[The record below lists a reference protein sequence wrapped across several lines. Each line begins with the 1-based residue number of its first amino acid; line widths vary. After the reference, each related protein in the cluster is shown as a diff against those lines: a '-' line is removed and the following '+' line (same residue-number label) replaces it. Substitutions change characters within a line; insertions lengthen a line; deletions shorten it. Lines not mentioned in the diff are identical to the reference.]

1 MLKLGAD
8 PIRRSRRMHPR
19 PLWLAGL
26 AVALGVL
33 GLGADPA
40 PKPRPIG
47 EATRAL
53 PGPLPGGG
61 FDLPNGWRI
70 TPAGRQVADLN
81 DLVLKMLPS
90 PDGKVIVAGHSGY
103 LPHGLSLIDTTTH
116 KVVQEVPLK
125 TTWLGLSWSP
135 DGHTLYVSGG
145 NANGEKKETA
155 SLAPIY
161 ALAYKNGRLDPKPV
175 ATFTDNLPTDQTW
188 WSGVLADPKRP
199 LVWAANR
206 GTSMAATD
214 VVAFDPKTGGVKKR
228 IHVGVSPYELA
239 LSADGKR
246 LFVSNWGDKSVSVAD
261 VASQKVIK
269 TIPVGFN
276 PNDMVLTAD
285 GRLFVACS
293 NENTVY
299 VIDTRT
305 LQVMQVIST
314 ALYPKAPEGSTPN
327 ALALDRQRGLLFVA
341 NADNDDVAVVDIH
354 GRETSKVLG
363 FIPAGWY
370 ASAVTLGEGG
380 RALYIGATKGEEGHA
395 DLKGPTS
402 PLASKFYGD
411 ETIKTLQRSSV
422 ERLPLAGLRS
432 KLPGWTRQVFADTPY
447 NDSLLAEARPPA
459 TASIMPS
466 KVGAGSPIKHIIYII
481 KENRTYDQVYGDLP
495 HTNGDP
501 RLAIFGRQVT
511 PNQHAMAEQFAAF
524 DNCYTDGDVSQDGHS
539 WANAAYATDQNEKS
553 WPANYGGHSQGNN
566 RSMAYMPSSGYLW
579 DAARRK
585 GLTYRSYGEY
595 ATRAST
601 GEPMSSVP
609 GANGLVGH
617 VSPNYLQNRVRDTEN
632 AKVFLDEFAQ
642 YEANFDSKDP
652 EKRLPNYIVMSMQE
666 NHTHGTDPKSFSPRA
681 MVANQDVALG
691 QMLERLTHSRYWP
704 EMAVFIMEDDA
715 QDGPDHVDARR
726 TACLVISPY
735 VKRGI
740 VDSTLYTTS
749 SMVRSIELLLGM
761 PPLSQYDAAA
771 TPFYA
776 AFGTT
781 ADLTPFKGLPAQYDV
796 NEKNPPTA
804 YGARESA
811 KMNFADADEAP
822 MHRLNEIIWK
832 SVKGPDSP
840 MPPPVHR
847 YRALADA
854 GN

>member
-1 MLKLGAD
+1 MRRIRALLFVGLLGAAGFATMALGAD
-8 PIRRSRRMHPR
+8 QTPQPR
-19 PLWLAGL
+19 
-26 AVALGVL
+26 
-33 GLGADPA
+33 
-40 PKPRPIG
+40 KIG
-47 EATRAL
+47 EATTAL
-53 PGPLPGGG
+53 PGPTRGG

-70 TPAGRQVADLN
+70 TPAGQRVADLN
-81 DLVLKMLPS
+81 DLVLKMVAS

-103 LPHGLSLIDTTTH
+103 LPHGLTVIDAKTH

-125 TTWLGLSWSP
+125 TTWLGLAWSG

-145 NANGEKKETA
+145 NANGEKKIEA

-161 ALAYKNGRLDPKPV
+161 ALAYRNGRLEPKPV
-175 ATFTDNLPTDQTW
+175 ATFVDDTVPLDKTW
-188 WSGVLADPKRP
+188 WSGVRSDPKRG

-214 VVAFDPKTGGVKKR
+214 VVAFDARTGAIRKR
-228 IHVGVSPYELA
+228 VHVGVSPYELA
-239 LSADGKR
+239 LTPDGRR
-246 LFVSNWGDKSVSVAD
+246 LFVSNWGDKSVSVVD
-261 VASQKVIK
+261 VASLKVIK

-276 PNDMVLTAD
+276 PNDMVLAAD

-299 VIDTRT
+299 VIDSRT
-305 LQVMQVIST
+305 LEVLETIST
-314 ALYPKAPEGSTPN
+314 SLYPKAPEGSTPN
-327 ALALDRQRGLLFVA
+327 ALAIDAKRRLLFVA
-341 NADNDDVAVVDIH
+341 NADNNDVAVVDIH
-354 GRETSKVLG
+354 DPTRSTVAG
-363 FIPAGWY
+363 FVPAGWY
-370 ASAVTLGEGG
+370 PSAVTLAEAGQ
-380 RALYIGATKGEEGHA
+380 ALYIGVTKGEEGHA
-395 DLKGPTS
+395 TMKGPTS
-402 PLASKFYGD
+402 PLASKFGGD
-411 ETIKTLQRSSV
+411 ESIKTLQKSSV
-422 ERLPLAGLRS
+422 ERLPLAQLKA
-432 KLPGWTRQVFADTPY
+432 KLAGYTRQVYANTPY
-447 NDSLLAEARPPA
+447 NDALLAAARPAAAP
-459 TASIMPS
+459 SIMPS
-466 KVGAGSPIKHIIYII
+466 KVGEGSPIKHVIYII

-501 RLAIFGRQVT
+501 RLAIFGRQIT
-511 PNQHAMAEQFAAF
+511 PNQHAMSEQFATF
-524 DNCYTDGDVSQDGHS
+524 DNCYADGDVSQDGHS

-553 WPANYGGHSQGNN
+553 WPANYGGHAQASN

-609 GANGLVGH
+609 GANGLIGH

-632 AKVFLDEFAQ
+632 AKVFLDEFAA
-642 YEANFDSKDP
+642 YEANFDSRDP

-666 NHTHGTDPKSFSPRA
+666 NHTHGTDPKSFTPRA
-681 MVANQDVALG
+681 MVANQDFALG
-691 QMLERLTHSRYWP
+691 QMVERLTHSRYWP
-704 EMAVFIMEDDA
+704 QMAIFIMEDDA

-735 VKRGI
+735 IKRGV

-771 TPFYA
+771 TPYYA
-776 AFGTT
+776 AFGMT
-781 ADLTPFKGLPAQYDV
+781 ADLTPFKGLPAQWDV
-796 NEKNPPTA
+796 NEKNSPTA

-811 KMNFADADEAP
+811 KMDFAEADEAP

-847 YRALADA
+847 YRAVT
-854 GN
+854 GPES

>member
-1 MLKLGAD
+1 MRKF
-8 PIRRSRRMHPR
+8 H
-19 PLWLAGL
+19 PLWLGGL
-26 AVALGVL
+26 AAAL
-33 GLGADPA
+33 AAASIAAEPARQPA

-47 EATRAL
+47 EATKAL

-70 TPAGRQVADLN
+70 TPAGRSVADLN

-103 LPHGLSLIDTTTH
+103 LPHGLSVIDAKTH
-116 KVVQEVPLK
+116 KLVQEVPLK
-125 TTWLGLSWSP
+125 TAWLGLAWSG

-145 NANGEKKETA
+145 NANGEKKIEA

-161 ALAYKNGRLDPKPV
+161 ALAYRDGRLDPKPT
-175 ATFTDNLPTDQTW
+175 ATFVDNAVALDKTW
-188 WSGVLADPKRP
+188 WSGVLSDPKRG

-206 GTSMAATD
+206 GTSMTATD
-214 VVAFDPKTGGVKKR
+214 VVAFDAASGAIRKR
-228 IHVGVSPYELA
+228 VRVGVSPYELA
-239 LSADGKR
+239 LTPDGKR
-246 LFVSNWGDKSVSVAD
+246 LFVSNWGEKTVSVVD

-276 PNDMVLTAD
+276 PNDMVQSAD

-305 LQVMQVIST
+305 LAVLETISV
-314 ALYPKAPEGSTPN
+314 ALTPKAPEGSTPN
-327 ALALDRQRGLLFVA
+327 SLALDARRKLLFVA
-341 NADNDDVAVVDIH
+341 NADNNDVAVVDVH
-354 GRETSKVLG
+354 KRESSLVAG

-370 ASAVTLGEGG
+370 PSALALGEAGG
-380 RALYIGATKGEEGHA
+380 ALYIGATKGEEGHPT
-395 DLKGPTS
+395 LKGPTS
-402 PLASKFYGD
+402 PLASKFGGD

-422 ERLPLAGLRS
+422 ERLPLAGLKAR
-432 KLPGWTRQVFADTPY
+432 LARYTREVYANTPY
-447 NDSLLAEARPPA
+447 KDALLAQARPPSA
-459 TASIMPS
+459 PTIVPA
-466 KVGAGSPIKHIIYII
+466 KVGQGSPIKHIVYII

-495 HTNGDP
+495 GANGDP
-501 RLAIFGRQVT
+501 RLAIFGRQIT
-511 PNQHAMAEQFAAF
+511 PNQHAMSEQFVTF
-524 DNCYTDGDVSQDGHS
+524 DNCYADGDVSQDGHS

-553 WPANYGGHSQGNN
+553 WPANYGGHAQAQN
-566 RSMAYMPSSGYLW
+566 RSLAYMPSSGYLW

-632 AKVFLDEFAQ
+632 AKVLLDEFAG

-691 QMLERLTHSRYWP
+691 RMVERLTHSRYWP
-704 EMAVFIMEDDA
+704 QMAIFIMEDDA

-726 TACLVISPY
+726 TACLAISPY
-735 VKRGI
+735 VRRGV

-749 SMVRSIELLLGM
+749 SMVRTIELLLGM

-781 ADLTPFKGLPAQYDV
+781 PDLTPFKGLPAQYDV
-796 NEKNPPTA
+796 MEMNKPTA

-811 KMNFADADEAP
+811 KMNFAEADEAP

-832 SVKGPDSP
+832 SVKGPASP

-847 YRALADA
+847 YRAVSGPGD
-854 GN
+854 

>member
-1 MLKLGAD
+1 M
-8 PIRRSRRMHPR
+8 PFIR
-19 PLWLAGL
+19 PLLLAGL
-26 AVALGVL
+26 SAALATAALG
-33 GLGADPA
+33 AAPA
-40 PKPRPIG
+40 SKPRPIG
-47 EATRAL
+47 EATTQL
-53 PGPLPGGG
+53 PGPTPGGG

-70 TPAGRQVADLN
+70 TPAGKAVADLG
-81 DLVLKMLPS
+81 DLVLKMVVS
-90 PDGKVIVAGHSGY
+90 PDGKVIVAGHGGY
-103 LPHGLSLIDTTTH
+103 LPNGLSVIDAKTHRLI
-116 KVVQEVPLK
+116 QEVPLK
-125 TTWLGLSWSP
+125 TAWLGLAWSG

-145 NANGEKKETA
+145 NANGEKKIEA

-161 ALAYKNGRLDPKPV
+161 ALSYRNGRLDPKPV
-175 ATFTDNLPTDQTW
+175 AEFKDLSVPTEQTW
-188 WSGVLADPKRP
+188 WSGVHSDPKRG

-214 VVAFDPKTGGVKKR
+214 VVAFDAKTGAIRKR
-228 IHVGVSPYELA
+228 IRVGVSPYELA
-239 LSADGKR
+239 LAADGKR
-246 LFVSNWGDKSVSVAD
+246 LFVSNWGEKTVSVVD
-261 VASQKVIK
+261 VASEKVIK

-276 PNDMVLTAD
+276 PNDMLLTAD

-299 VIDTRT
+299 VIDTHT
-305 LQVMQVIST
+305 LEVMQVIST

-327 ALALDRQRGLLFVA
+327 SLALDAKRKLLFVA
-341 NADNDDVAVVDIH
+341 NADNNDVAVVDVKE
-354 GRETSKVLG
+354 RATSQVLG

-370 ASAVTLGEGG
+370 PSALVLAEAGQ
-380 RALYIGATKGEEGHA
+380 ALYIGSTKGESGHA

-402 PLASKFYGD
+402 PLASKFNGD

-422 ERLPLAGLRS
+422 ERLPLATLKA
-432 KLPGWTRQVFADTPY
+432 KLAGWTRQVFADTPY
-447 NDSLLAEARPPA
+447 NDALLAEARPPA
-459 TASIMPS
+459 APTIMPS
-466 KVGAGSPIKHIIYII
+466 KVGAGSPIKHVIYII
-481 KENRTYDQVYGDLP
+481 KENRTYDQVYGDLA

-501 RLAIFGRQVT
+501 RLAIFGRQIT
-511 PNQHAMAEQFAAF
+511 PNQHAMAEQYAAF
-524 DNCYTDGDVSQDGHS
+524 DNCYADGDVSQDGHS

-553 WPANYGGHSQGNN
+553 WPANYGGHSQAQN
-566 RSMAYMPSSGYLW
+566 RSLAYMPSSGYLW

-609 GANGLVGH
+609 GANGLIGH
-617 VSPNYLQNRVRDTEN
+617 VSANYLQNRVRDTEN
-632 AKVFLDEFAQ
+632 AKVFLDEFAG
-642 YEANFDSKDP
+642 YEANYDSKDP

-666 NHTHGTDPKSFSPRA
+666 NHTHGTDPKSFTPRA
-681 MVANQDVALG
+681 MVANQDAALG
-691 QMLERLTHSRYWP
+691 QMVERLTHSRYWP
-704 EMAVFIMEDDA
+704 QMAIFIMEDDA

-735 VKRGI
+735 IKRGI

-776 AFGTT
+776 AFGT
-781 ADLTPFKGLPAQYDV
+781 APDLTGFKGLPAQWDV
-796 NEKNPPTA
+796 NEKNSPQA

-811 KMNFADADEAP
+811 RMNFADADEAP

-832 SVKGPDSP
+832 SVKGAASP
-840 MPPPVHR
+840 MPAPVHR
-847 YRALADA
+847 YRAVA
-854 GN
+854 GPGN

>member
-1 MLKLGAD
+1 M
-8 PIRRSRRMHPR
+8 R
-19 PLWLAGL
+19 PFPALWLA
-26 AVALGVL
+26 AAAI
-33 GLGADPA
+33 GLGALNLAAEPA

-47 EATRAL
+47 EATTAL
-53 PGPLPGGG
+53 PGALPAGNG
-61 FDLPNGWRI
+61 FDLPNGWRV
-70 TPAGRQVADLN
+70 TPAGKVVADLN
-81 DLVLKMLPS
+81 DLILKMLPS
-90 PDGKVIVAGHSGY
+90 PDGRVIVAMHSGY
-103 LPHGLSLIDTTTH
+103 TPHGLSVIDAKTH

-125 TTWLGLSWSP
+125 TTWLGMSWSA
-135 DGHTLYVSGG
+135 DGKTLYVSGG
-145 NANGEKKETA
+145 NANGEKKEAA
-155 SLAPIY
+155 SLGPIY
-161 ALAYKNGRLDPKPV
+161 ALAYANGRLDPTPK
-175 ATFTDNLPTDQTW
+175 AQFTDKLPTDQTW
-188 WSGVLADPKRP
+188 WSGVHADAKRG

-206 GTSMAATD
+206 GTSMDATD
-214 VVAFDPKTGGVKKR
+214 VVAFDAKTGAVKKR
-228 IHVGVSPYELA
+228 IRVGVSPYELA

-246 LFVSNWGDKSVSVAD
+246 LYVSDWGDKSVSVVDIA
-261 VASQKVIK
+261 AEKVVK

-276 PNDMVLTAD
+276 PNDMALSAD

-305 LQVMQVIST
+305 GTVMQVISI
-314 ALYPKAPEGSTPN
+314 ALYPKAPLGSTPN
-327 ALALDRQRGLLFVA
+327 ALALDAKRKLLFVA
-341 NADNDDVAVVDIH
+341 NADNDDVAVIDVKK
-354 GRETSKVLG
+354 RETSEVLG

-370 ASAVTLGEGG
+370 PSALTLGEKGDV
-380 RALYIGATKGEEGHA
+380 LYIGATKGESGHPT
-395 DLKGPTS
+395 LKGPTS
-402 PLASKFYGD
+402 PLASKFNGD
-411 ETIKTLQRSSV
+411 ETIKTVQRSSV
-422 ERLPLAGLRS
+422 ERVPLAGLRTH
-432 KLPGWTRQVFADTPY
+432 LAAWTKQVFADTPY
-447 NDSLLAEARPPA
+447 NDKLLAEARPFRTP
-459 TASIMPS
+459 SIMPS

-495 HTNGDP
+495 RTNGDP
-501 RLAIFGRQVT
+501 RLAIFGRQIT

-524 DNCYTDGDVSQDGHS
+524 DNCYADGDVSKDGHS

-553 WPANYGGHSQGNN
+553 WPTEYGGHSQSTW
-566 RSMAYMPSSGYLW
+566 RSMAYMPSGGYLW
-579 DAARRK
+579 DAAKRR

-601 GEPMSSVP
+601 GEPMLQIS

-632 AKVFLDEFAQ
+632 AKVFLQEFSE
-642 YEANFDSKDP
+642 YEKNFDSHDP

-691 QMLERLTHSRYWP
+691 QMLERITHSKYWP
-704 EMAVFIMEDDA
+704 ETAVFIMEDDA

-735 VKRGI
+735 IKRGT

-749 SMVRSIELLLGM
+749 SMVRSIELLLGL

-776 AFGTT
+776 VFGTT
-781 ADLTPFKGLPAQYDV
+781 PDLTPFKGLPAQYDV
-796 NEKNPPTA
+796 NEMNSPKA

-811 KMNFADADEAP
+811 KMNFADADDAP

-847 YRALADA
+847 FRAVVGPEA
-854 GN
+854 GGRE

>member
-1 MLKLGAD
+1 MRPFPSAWIAGLSLALAAAPTLAAD
-8 PIRRSRRMHPR
+8 PDVQ
-19 PLWLAGL
+19 AG
-26 AVALGVL
+26 AR
-33 GLGADPA
+33 
-40 PKPRPIG
+40 PRPIG
-47 EATRAL
+47 EATTAL
-53 PGPLPGGG
+53 PGPLAGGG

-70 TPAGRQVADLN
+70 TPAGKQVADLN

-103 LPHGLSLIDTTTH
+103 LPHGLSVIDARTH
-116 KVVQEVPLK
+116 RVVQEVPLK
-125 TTWLGLSWSP
+125 TTWLGLSWSG
-135 DGHTLYVSGG
+135 DGKTLYVSGG
-145 NANGEKKETA
+145 NANGEKKEAA

-161 ALAYKNGRLDPKPV
+161 ALAYRNGRLDPTPK
-175 ATFTDNLPTDQTW
+175 AEFKDDLPTDKTW
-188 WSGVLADPKRP
+188 WSGVHADPKRG

-206 GTSMAATD
+206 GTSMTPTD
-214 VVAFDPKTGGVKKR
+214 VVAFDARTGAIRKR
-228 IHVGVSPYELA
+228 IRVGVSPYEFT
-239 LSADGKR
+239 LSADGR
-246 LFVSNWGDKSVSVAD
+246 RMFVSNWGDKSVSVAD
-261 VASQKVIK
+261 VATGQVIK

-276 PNDMVLTAD
+276 PNDMVLAAD

-305 LQVMQVIST
+305 LTVMQVISI
-314 ALYPKAPEGSTPN
+314 ALYPKAPLGSTPN
-327 ALALDRQRGLLFVA
+327 ALALDAKRKLLFVA
-341 NADNDDVAVVDIH
+341 NADNNDVAVIDVKR
-354 GRETSKVLG
+354 RETSEVLG
-363 FIPAGWY
+363 FVPAGWY
-370 ASAVTLGEGG
+370 PSALTLAEKGDV
-380 RALYIGATKGEEGHA
+380 LYIGATKGEEGHP

-402 PLASKFYGD
+402 PLASKYNGD

-422 ERLPLAGLRS
+422 ERLPLANLRPR
-432 KLPGWTRQVFADTPY
+432 LAAWTKQVFANTPY
-447 NDSLLAEARPPA
+447 NDSLLAEARPPK
-459 TASIMPS
+459 TPSIMPS
-466 KVGAGSPIKHIIYII
+466 KVGQGSPIKHIIYII

-495 HTNGDP
+495 HGNGDP
-501 RLAIFGRQVT
+501 RLAIFGRRIT
-511 PNQHAMAEQFAAF
+511 PNQHAMSEQWTTF
-524 DNCYTDGDVSQDGHS
+524 DNCYADGDVSQDGHS

-553 WPANYGGHSQGNN
+553 WPANYGGHSQAQN

-609 GANGLVGH
+609 GANGLIGH

-632 AKVFLDEFAQ
+632 ARVFLEEFTE
-642 YEANFDSKDP
+642 YEKNYDSKDP

-691 QMLERLTHSRYWP
+691 RMLERITHSRYWP
-704 EMAVFIMEDDA
+704 ETAVFIMEDDA

-735 VKRGI
+735 VKRGF

-781 ADLTPFKGLPAQYDV
+781 PDLTPFKGLPAQYDV
-796 NEKNPPTA
+796 MEMNTPKS

-811 KMNFADADEAP
+811 RMNFADADEAP

-832 SVKGPDSP
+832 SVKGADSP
-840 MPPPVHR
+840 MPPP
-847 YRALADA
+847 
-854 GN
+854 

>member
-1 MLKLGAD
+1 MPSVG
-8 PIRRSRRMHPR
+8 RRVR
-19 PLWLAGL
+19 PWLFAA
-26 AVALGVL
+26 AVALA
-33 GLGADPA
+33 GAAGAQPS
-40 PKPRPIG
+40 
-47 EATRAL
+47 L
-53 PGPLPGGG
+53 PQKGGPTKDLPHVLPGGG
-61 FDLPNGWRI
+61 AELPNGWRI
-70 TPAGRQVADLN
+70 TPAGKAVAETG
-81 DLVLKMLPS
+81 DLVLKMVAS
-90 PDGKVIVAGHSGY
+90 PDGKVIVAGHGGY
-103 LPHGLSLIDTTTH
+103 LAHGLTVLDAATH
-116 KVVQEVPLK
+116 RIVQEVPLR
-125 TTWLGLSWSP
+125 TAWLGLSWSR

-145 NANGEKKETA
+145 NANGEKKIEA

-161 ALAYKNGRLDPKPV
+161 ALSYANGRFDPKPR
-175 ATFTDNLPTDQTW
+175 AEFRDAITPTDKTW
-188 WSGVLADPKRP
+188 WSGVTADPKRGI
-199 LVWAANR
+199 VWAANR
-206 GTSMAATD
+206 GTSMSPTD
-214 VVAFDPKTGGVKKR
+214 VVQFDAKTGAVRGRVR
-228 IHVGVSPYELA
+228 VGVSPYELA
-239 LSADGKR
+239 LTRDGRR
-246 LFVSNWGDKSVSVAD
+246 LFVSNWGDKTVSVVDA
-261 VASQKVIK
+261 ASLKVIK

-276 PNDMVLTAD
+276 PNDMVLAAD

-305 LQVMQVIST
+305 LEVTETIST

-327 ALALDRQRGLLFVA
+327 ALALDAKRKLLFVA
-341 NADNDDVAVVDIH
+341 NADNNDVAVVDIAERAH
-354 GRETSKVLG
+354 ANVEG

-370 ASAVTLGEGG
+370 PSALALGEGG
-380 RALYIGATKGEEGHA
+380 KALYIGSTKGERGHPT
-395 DLKGPTS
+395 LKGPTS
-402 PLASKFYGD
+402 PLASKWNGD
-411 ETIKTLQRSSV
+411 ETIKTLQTSSL
-422 ERLPLAGLRS
+422 ERLSLATLKPKLAG
-432 KLPGWTRQVFADTPY
+432 WTKQVMANTPY
-447 NDSLLAEARPPA
+447 DDSLLAAARAPTEPSILPA
-459 TASIMPS
+459 
-466 KVGAGSPIKHIIYII
+466 KVGVGSPIKHVIYII

-501 RLAIFGRQVT
+501 RLAIFGRRIT
-511 PNQHAMAEQFAAF
+511 PNQHAMAEQWVAF
-524 DNCYTDGDVSQDGHS
+524 DNCYADGDVSQDGHS

-553 WPANYGGHSQGNN
+553 WPANYGGHSQAQN
-566 RSMAYMPSSGYLW
+566 RSLAYMPSSGYLW
-579 DAARRK
+579 DAAKRK

-609 GANGLVGH
+609 GANGLIGH

-632 AKVFLDEFAQ
+632 ARVFLEEFSQ

-704 EMAVFIMEDDA
+704 EMAIFIMEDDA

-740 VDSTLYTTS
+740 VDSTMYTTS

-771 TPFYA
+771 TPFFA

-781 ADLTPFKGLPAQYDV
+781 ADLTPFTALPAQYDV
-796 NEKNPPTA
+796 GEMNKPTD
-804 YGARESA
+804 YGAKESA
-811 KMNFADADEAP
+811 KMNFAEADEAP
-822 MHRLNEIIWK
+822 VRRLNEIIWK
-832 SVKGPDSP
+832 SVKGADSP

-847 YRALADA
+847 YRALVHAED
-854 GN
+854 

>member
-1 MLKLGAD
+1 MRPFRPLLLACLAAGLGIATLGAT
-8 PIRRSRRMHPR
+8 
-19 PLWLAGL
+19 
-26 AVALGVL
+26 
-33 GLGADPA
+33 PA

-47 EATRAL
+47 EATQAL
-53 PGPLPGGG
+53 PGPTPGGG

-70 TPAGRQVADLN
+70 TPAGKPIAELG
-81 DLVLKMLPS
+81 DLVLKMVRS
-90 PDGKVIVAGHSGY
+90 PDGKVIVAGHGGY
-103 LPHGLSLIDTTTH
+103 LPHGLSVIDAKTH
-116 KVVQEVPLK
+116 RLVQEVPLK
-125 TTWLGLSWSP
+125 TAWLGLSWSG

-145 NANGEKKETA
+145 NANGEKKIEA

-161 ALAYKNGRLDPKPV
+161 ALAYANGRLDPKPK
-175 ATFTDNLPTDQTW
+175 AEFRDTLPTDQTW
-188 WSGVLADPKRP
+188 WSGVLADPRRGV
-199 LVWAANR
+199 VWAANR
-206 GTSMAATD
+206 GTSMEATD
-214 VVAFDPKTGGVKKR
+214 VVQFDAKSGAIKGRVR
-228 IHVGVSPYELA
+228 VGVSPYELA
-239 LSADGKR
+239 LTADGRR
-246 LFVSNWGDKSVSVAD
+246 LFVSNWGDRSVSVVDA
-261 VASQKVIK
+261 ASLKVVK

-276 PNDMVLTAD
+276 PNDMALSAD

-305 LQVMQVIST
+305 LEVLETVSIS
-314 ALYPKAPEGSTPN
+314 LYPKAPLGSTPN
-327 ALALDRQRGLLFVA
+327 ALALDARRKLLFVA
-341 NADNDDVAVVDIH
+341 NADNNDIAVVDIH
-354 GRETSKVLG
+354 AREHSSVEG

-370 ASAVTLGEGG
+370 PSALALGEAGQ
-380 RALYIGATKGEEGHA
+380 ALYIGSSKGESGHPT
-395 DLKGPTS
+395 LKGPTS
-402 PLASKFYGD
+402 PLASKYNGD
-411 ETIKTLQRSSV
+411 ETIKTLQTSSV
-422 ERLPLAGLRS
+422 ERLPLADLKPR
-432 KLPGWTRQVFADTPY
+432 LAGWTKQVLANTPY
-447 NDSLLAEARPPA
+447 NDGLLKAARPSA
-459 TASIMPS
+459 SASILPS
-466 KVGAGSPIKHIIYII
+466 RVGQGSPIKHVIYII
-481 KENRTYDQVYGDLP
+481 KENRTYDQVYGDLA

-501 RLAIFGRQVT
+501 RLAIFGRQIT

-524 DNCYTDGDVSQDGHS
+524 DNCYADGDVSKDGHS

-553 WPANYGGHSQGNN
+553 WPTEYGGHSQPVW
-566 RSMAYMPSSGYLW
+566 RSMAYMPSGGYLW

-601 GEPMSSVP
+601 GEPMLQIS

-632 AKVFLDEFAQ
+632 AKVFLDEFAG

-652 EKRLPNYIVMSMQE
+652 DKRLPNYVVMSMQE

-681 MVANQDVALG
+681 MVANQDYALG

-704 EMAVFIMEDDA
+704 QMAVFIMEDDA

-776 AFGTT
+776 AFGVT

-796 NEKNPPTA
+796 NEMNSPKA

-811 KMNFADADEAP
+811 KMNFAEADEAP

-832 SVKGPDSP
+832 SVRGAASP

-847 YRALADA
+847 YRAVA
-854 GN
+854 GPEAGGRD

>member
-1 MLKLGAD
+1 M
-8 PIRRSRRMHPR
+8 R
-19 PLWLAGL
+19 PTSSAWIAGL
-26 AVALGVL
+26 TAVVAAGVAAATWA
-33 GLGADPA
+33 ADPA
-40 PKPRPIG
+40 PRTIG
-47 EATRAL
+47 EATTAL
-53 PGPLPGGG
+53 PGPLPGGGG
-61 FDLPNGWRI
+61 FDLPNGWRV
-70 TPAGRQVADLN
+70 TPAGKSVADLN

-103 LPHGLSLIDTTTH
+103 LPHGLSVIDQKTH
-116 KVVQEVPLK
+116 KLVQEVPLK
-125 TTWLGLSWSP
+125 TTWLGLAWSG
-135 DGHTLYVSGG
+135 DGKTLYVSGG
-145 NANGEKKETA
+145 NANGEKKEAA

-161 ALAYKNGRLDPKPV
+161 ALSYANGRLSPTPK
-175 ATFTDNLPTDQTW
+175 AQFTDKPPTDQTW
-188 WSGVLADPKRP
+188 WSGVRADPKRG

-206 GTSMAATD
+206 GTSMDATD
-214 VVAFDPKTGGVKKR
+214 VVAFDARTGVVKKR
-228 IHVGVSPYELA
+228 IHVGISPYELA
-239 LSADGKR
+239 LSADGRR
-246 LFVSNWGDKSVSVAD
+246 LYVSDWGDKSVSVVD
-261 VASQKVIK
+261 VASEKVVK
-269 TIPVGFN
+269 TIAVGFN
-276 PNDMVLTAD
+276 PNDMVLAAD

-299 VIDTRT
+299 VIDTRPGPRFGA
-305 LQVMQVIST
+305 VMQVISV
-314 ALYPKAPEGSTPN
+314 ALYPKAPLGSTPN
-327 ALALDRQRGLLFVA
+327 SLALDARRKLLFVA
-341 NADNDDVAVVDIH
+341 NADNNDVAVIDIRK
-354 GRETSKVLG
+354 RETSEVLG

-370 ASAVTLGEGG
+370 PSALTLAEGG
-380 RALYIGATKGEEGHA
+380 NVLYIGATKGESGHP

-402 PLASKFYGD
+402 PLASKYGGD

-422 ERLPLAGLRS
+422 ERLPLAGLRAH
-432 KLPGWTRQVFADTPY
+432 LAGWTRQVFANTPY
-447 NDSLLAEARPPA
+447 NDKLLAEARPFRTP
-459 TASIMPS
+459 SIMPS

-495 HTNGDP
+495 RTNGDP
-501 RLAIFGRQVT
+501 RLAIFGRQIT

-524 DNCYTDGDVSQDGHS
+524 DNCYADGDVSQDGHS

-553 WPANYGGHSQGNN
+553 WPANYGGHSQAKN

-632 AKVFLDEFAQ
+632 AKVFLQEFSE
-642 YEANFDSKDP
+642 YEKNFDSKDP

-691 QMLERLTHSRYWP
+691 RMLEAITHSRYWP
-704 EMAVFIMEDDA
+704 ETAVFIMEDDA

-781 ADLTPFKGLPAQYDV
+781 ADLTPYKALPAQYDV
-796 NEKNPPTA
+796 NEMNSPKA

-847 YRALADA
+847 FRAVVGPEA
-854 GN
+854 GGGAN

>member
-1 MLKLGAD
+1 MR
-8 PIRRSRRMHPR
+8 PIR
-19 PLWLAGL
+19 PLLLAGL
-26 AVALGVL
+26 SAALATAALG
-33 GLGADPA
+33 AA
-40 PKPRPIG
+40 PVSKPRPIG
-47 EATRAL
+47 EATTQL
-53 PGPLPGGG
+53 PGPIPGGG
-61 FDLPNGWRI
+61 FDLPNGWRV
-70 TPAGRQVADLN
+70 TPAGRAIADLN
-81 DLVLKMLPS
+81 DLVLKMVVS
-90 PDGKVIVAGHSGY
+90 PDGKVIVAGHGGY
-103 LPHGLSLIDTTTH
+103 LPNGLSVIDAKTH
-116 KVVQEVPLK
+116 KLIQEVPLK
-125 TTWLGLSWSP
+125 TAWLGLAWSG

-145 NANGEKKETA
+145 NANGEKKIEA

-161 ALAYKNGRLDPKPV
+161 ALAYRNGRLDPKPIAEFKDLTV
-175 ATFTDNLPTDQTW
+175 PTEQTW
-188 WSGVLADPKRP
+188 WSGVHADPKRG
-199 LVWAANR
+199 LIWAANR
-206 GTSMAATD
+206 GTSMSATD
-214 VVAFDPKTGGVKKR
+214 IVAFDAKTGALKKR
-228 IHVGVSPYELA
+228 VHVGVSPYEIALA
-239 LSADGKR
+239 ADGKR
-246 LFVSNWGDKSVSVAD
+246 LFVSNWGEKTVSVVD

-269 TIPVGFN
+269 TLPVGFN
-276 PNDMVLTAD
+276 PNDMLLAAD

-305 LQVMQVIST
+305 LEVMQVIST

-327 ALALDRQRGLLFVA
+327 SLALDARRKLLFVA
-341 NADNDDVAVVDIH
+341 NADNNDVAVVDVH
-354 GRETSKVLG
+354 KRETSQVVG

-370 ASAVTLGEGG
+370 PSALVLSEAGQ
-380 RALYIGATKGEEGHA
+380 ALYIGSTKGESGHA

-402 PLASKFYGD
+402 PLASKFNGD

-422 ERLPLAGLRS
+422 ERLPLAGL
-432 KLPGWTRQVFADTPY
+432 KGQLAGWTKKVFANTPY
-447 NDSLLAEARPPA
+447 NDALLAEARPPA
-459 TASIMPS
+459 GPTIMPS

-501 RLAIFGRQVT
+501 RLAIFGRQIT

-524 DNCYTDGDVSQDGHS
+524 DNCYADGDVSQDGHS

-553 WPANYGGHSQGNN
+553 WPANYGGHSQAQN
-566 RSMAYMPSSGYLW
+566 RSLAYMPSSGYLW

-585 GLTYRSYGEY
+585 GLTFRSYGEY

-609 GANGLVGH
+609 GAGGLIGH
-617 VSPNYLQNRVRDTEN
+617 VSPSYLQNRVRDTEN
-632 AKVFLDEFAQ
+632 AKVFLDEFAG
-642 YEANFDSKDP
+642 YEANYDSKDP

-666 NHTHGTDPKSFSPRA
+666 NHTHGTDPKSFTPRA

-704 EMAVFIMEDDA
+704 QMAIFIMEDDA

-726 TACLVISPY
+726 TACLVVSPY
-735 VKRGI
+735 IKRGL

-781 ADLTPFKGLPAQYDV
+781 ADLTGFKGLPAQWDV
-796 NEKNPPTA
+796 NEKNSPQA
-804 YGARESA
+804 FGARESA

-832 SVKGPDSP
+832 SVKGAGSP

-847 YRALADA
+847 YRAVT
-854 GN
+854 GPGS

>member
-1 MLKLGAD
+1 M
-8 PIRRSRRMHPR
+8 R
-19 PLWLAGL
+19 PSLSTGLTLAAIG
-26 AVALGVL
+26 LGVFSL
-33 GLGADPA
+33 AAEPS

-47 EATRAL
+47 EATTAL
-53 PGPLPGGG
+53 PGPLTGGG

-70 TPAGRQVADLN
+70 TPAGKPIADLN
-81 DLVLKMLPS
+81 DLVLKMVPS
-90 PDGKVIVAGHSGY
+90 PDGKVIIAGHSGY
-103 LPHGLSLIDTTTH
+103 LPHGLSVIDAKTH

-125 TTWLGLSWSP
+125 TTWLGLAWSG

-145 NANGEKKETA
+145 NANGEKKEAA

-161 ALAYKNGRLDPKPV
+161 ALAYRNGRLNPKPA
-175 ATFTDNLPTDQTW
+175 ATFTDDTTPTDKTW
-188 WSGVLADPKRP
+188 WSGLLSDPKRG

-206 GTSMAATD
+206 GTSMAPTD
-214 VVAFDPKTGGVKKR
+214 VVAFDAKTGAIRTRVR
-228 IHVGVSPYELA
+228 VGISPYELA
-239 LSADGKR
+239 LSADGRR
-246 LFVSNWGDKSVSVAD
+246 LFVSDWGEKTVSVVD
-261 VASQKVIK
+261 VAAKKVIK
-269 TIPVGFN
+269 TISVGFN
-276 PNDMVLTAD
+276 PNDMLLTAD

-299 VIDTRT
+299 VIDTHT

-327 ALALDRQRGLLFVA
+327 SLALDRKRGLLFVA
-341 NADNDDVAVVDIH
+341 NADNNDIAVVDVH
-354 GRETSKVLG
+354 ERATGSVLG

-370 ASAVTLGEGG
+370 PSAVTLGEGAT
-380 RALYIGATKGEEGHA
+380 ALYVGSTKGEEGHPT
-395 DLKGPTS
+395 LKGPTS
-402 PLASKFYGD
+402 PLASKFGGD

-422 ERLPLAGLRS
+422 ERLPLAGL
-432 KLPGWTRQVFADTPY
+432 KTHLAGWTKQVLANTPY
-447 NDSLLAEARPPA
+447 NDDLLAEARAPGAP
-459 TASIMPS
+459 TIMPRRPG
-466 KVGAGSPIKHIIYII
+466 VGSPIKHIIYII
-481 KENRTYDQVYGDLP
+481 KENRTYDQVYGDLA
-495 HTNGDP
+495 HTNGDA
-501 RLAIFGRQVT
+501 RLAIFGRQIT
-511 PNQHAMAEQFAAF
+511 PNQHAMAEQFATF
-524 DNCYTDGDVSQDGHS
+524 DNCYADGDVSQDGHS

-553 WPANYGGHSQGNN
+553 WPANYGGHSQAQN
-566 RSMAYMPSSGYLW
+566 RSLAYMPSSGYLW
-579 DAARRK
+579 DAARRA

-609 GANGLVGH
+609 GANGLIGH

-666 NHTHGTDPKSFSPRA
+666 NHTHGTDPKSFTPRA

-704 EMAVFIMEDDA
+704 QMAVFIMEDDA

-735 VKRGI
+735 VKRHI

-776 AFGTT
+776 AFGVTP
-781 ADLTPFKGLPAQYDV
+781 DLTPFKGLPAQWDV
-796 NEKNPPTA
+796 NEKNSPQA

-832 SVKGPDSP
+832 SVKGVSSP
-840 MPPPVHR
+840 MPAPVHR
-847 YRALADA
+847 YRAVA
-854 GN
+854 GPGD

>member
-1 MLKLGAD
+1 MR
-8 PIRRSRRMHPR
+8 PIR
-19 PLWLAGL
+19 PLLLAGL
-26 AVALGVL
+26 SAALATAALG
-33 GLGADPA
+33 AA
-40 PKPRPIG
+40 PVSKPRPIG
-47 EATRAL
+47 EATTQL
-53 PGPLPGGG
+53 PGALPGGG
-61 FDLPNGWRI
+61 FDLPNGWRV
-70 TPAGRQVADLN
+70 TPAGKAIADMG
-81 DLVLKMLPS
+81 DLVLKMVVS
-90 PDGKVIVAGHSGY
+90 PDGKVIIAGHGGY
-103 LPHGLSLIDTTTH
+103 LPNGLSVIDAKTH
-116 KVVQEVPLK
+116 KLIQEVPLK
-125 TTWLGLSWSP
+125 TAWLGLAWSG

-145 NANGEKKETA
+145 NANGEKKVEA

-161 ALAYKNGRLDPKPV
+161 AMTYRNGRLDPTPK
-175 ATFTDNLPTDQTW
+175 AEFKDLSTPTEQTW
-188 WSGVLADPKRP
+188 WSGVRSDPKRG
-199 LVWAANR
+199 LIWAANR
-206 GTSMAATD
+206 GTSMTATD
-214 VVAFDPKTGGVKKR
+214 IVAFDAKSGAIKKR
-228 IHVGVSPYELA
+228 VHVGVSPYEIALA
-239 LSADGKR
+239 ADGKQ
-246 LFVSNWGDKSVSVAD
+246 LFVSNWGEKTVSVVD
-261 VASQKVIK
+261 VASEKVIK

-276 PNDMVLTAD
+276 PNDMLLTAD

-299 VIDTRT
+299 VIDTKT
-305 LQVMQVIST
+305 LEVMQVIST

-327 ALALDRQRGLLFVA
+327 SLALDAKRKLLFVA
-341 NADNDDVAVVDIH
+341 NADNNDVAVVDVH
-354 GRETSKVLG
+354 KRETSQVVG

-370 ASAVTLGEGG
+370 PSALVLGEAGQ
-380 RALYIGATKGEEGHA
+380 ALYIGSTKGESGHP

-402 PLASKFYGD
+402 PLASKFNGD

-422 ERLPLAGLRS
+422 ERLPLAGL
-432 KLPGWTRQVFADTPY
+432 KGQLAGWTKKVFANTPY
-447 NDSLLAEARPPA
+447 NDALLAEARPSASP
-459 TASIMPS
+459 SIMPS

-481 KENRTYDQVYGDLP
+481 KENRTYDQVYGDLA

-501 RLAIFGRQVT
+501 RLAIFGRQIT

-553 WPANYGGHSQGNN
+553 WPANYGGHSQAQN

-579 DAARRK
+579 DSAKRK

-595 ATRAST
+595 AGRAST
-601 GEPMSSVP
+601 GEPMASIP
-609 GANGLVGH
+609 GANGLIGH

-632 AKVFLDEFAQ
+632 AKVFLEEFSE
-642 YEANFDSKDP
+642 YEKNFDSKDP

-704 EMAVFIMEDDA
+704 QMAVFIMEDDA

-735 VKRGI
+735 IKRRI

-781 ADLTPFKGLPAQYDV
+781 PDLTPFKGLPAQYDV
-796 NEKNPPTA
+796 NEMNPPTA
-804 YGARESA
+804 YGARDSA

-832 SVKGPDSP
+832 SVKGANSP

>member
-1 MLKLGAD
+1 M
-8 PIRRSRRMHPR
+8 R
-19 PLWLAGL
+19 PTSLAWIAGL
-26 AVALGVL
+26 TLAMAAATTWA
-33 GLGADPA
+33 ADPA
-40 PKPRPIG
+40 PASKPRPIG
-47 EATRAL
+47 EATTAL
-53 PGPLPGGG
+53 PGPLPAGNG
-61 FDLPNGWRI
+61 FDLPNGWRV
-70 TPAGRQVADLN
+70 TPAGKPIADLN

-90 PDGKVIVAGHSGY
+90 RDGKVVVVGHSGY
-103 LPHGLSLIDTTTH
+103 LPHGLSVIDAKTH

-135 DGHTLYVSGG
+135 DGKTLYVSGG
-145 NANGEKKETA
+145 NANGEKKEAA

-161 ALAYKNGRLDPKPV
+161 ALAYANGRLDPTPK
-175 ATFTDNLPTDQTW
+175 AQFTDALPTDKTW
-188 WSGVLADPKRP
+188 WSGVHADPKRG

-206 GTSMAATD
+206 GTSMSPTD
-214 VVAFDPKTGGVKKR
+214 VVAFDANSGAVKKR
-228 IHVGVSPYELA
+228 IHVGVSPYEMA

-246 LFVSNWGDKSVSVAD
+246 LFVSNWGEKTVSVAD
-261 VASQKVIK
+261 VASEKVIK

-276 PNDMVLTAD
+276 PNDMVLSAD

-305 LQVMQVIST
+305 LSVMQVISV
-314 ALYPKAPEGSTPN
+314 ALYPKAPLGSTPN
-327 ALALDRQRGLLFVA
+327 ALALDAKRKLLFVA
-341 NADNDDVAVVDIH
+341 NADNDDVAVVNVAK
-354 GRETSKVLG
+354 RETSEVLG

-370 ASAVTLGEGG
+370 PSALTLAEGG
-380 RALYIGATKGEEGHA
+380 NYLYVGATKGESGHP

-411 ETIKTLQRSSV
+411 ETVKTLQRSTV
-422 ERLPLAGLRS
+422 ERVPLAALKAR
-432 KLPGWTRQVFADTPY
+432 LAGWTKQVFADTPY
-447 NDSLLAEARPPA
+447 NDKLLAEARPPK
-459 TASIMPS
+459 TPSIMPS
-466 KVGAGSPIKHIIYII
+466 KVGEGSPIKHIIYII

-501 RLAIFGRQVT
+501 RLAIFGRQIT
-511 PNQHAMAEQFAAF
+511 PNQHAMAEQWATF

-553 WPANYGGHSQGNN
+553 WPANYGGHSQAQN
-566 RSMAYMPSSGYLW
+566 RSLAYMPSNGYLW
-579 DAARRK
+579 DSARRK

-601 GEPMSSVP
+601 GEPMLQIP
-609 GANGLVGH
+609 GAIGLTGH

-632 AKVFLDEFAQ
+632 AKVFLQEFSE
-642 YEANFDSKDP
+642 YEKNFDSKDP

-681 MVANQDVALG
+681 MVANQDYALG
-691 QMLERLTHSRYWP
+691 QMLERLTHSKYWP
-704 EMAVFIMEDDA
+704 EMAIFIMEDDA

-740 VDSTLYTTS
+740 VDSTMYTTS

-781 ADLTPFKGLPAQYDV
+781 PDLTPFKGLPAQYDV
-796 NEKNPPTA
+796 MEMNPPTA

-811 KMNFADADEAP
+811 KMNFAEADEAP

-832 SVKGPDSP
+832 SVKGKDSP

-847 YRALADA
+847 YRAVV
-854 GN
+854 GPEVGGRE

>member
-1 MLKLGAD
+1 MHLSHHLWLTGLALALGAA
-8 PIRRSRRMHPR
+8 S
-19 PLWLAGL
+19 
-26 AVALGVL
+26 
-33 GLGADPA
+33 LGADPA

-47 EATRAL
+47 EATTAL
-53 PGPLPGGG
+53 PGALPGGG

-70 TPAGRQVADLN
+70 TPAGKQIADLN
-81 DLVLKMLPS
+81 DLILKMVIS
-90 PDGKVIVAGHSGY
+90 PDGKVIIAGHSGY
-103 LPHGLSLIDTTTH
+103 LPHGLSVIDAKTH

-125 TTWLGLSWSP
+125 TTWLGLAWSG

-145 NANGEKKETA
+145 NANGEKKVEA

-161 ALAYKNGRLDPKPV
+161 ALAYRDGRLDPTPV
-175 ATFTDNLPTDQTW
+175 ATFTDDTMPKDKTW
-188 WSGVLADPKRP
+188 WSGLLSDPRRG

-206 GTSMAATD
+206 GTSMAPTD
-214 VVAFDPKTGGVKKR
+214 VVAFDAKSGAIKKR
-228 IHVGVSPYELA
+228 VRVGISPYELA
-239 LSADGKR
+239 MTKDGRR
-246 LFVSNWGDKSVSVAD
+246 LFVSDWGEKSVSVID

-276 PNDMVLTAD
+276 PNDMVLAPD

-305 LQVMQVIST
+305 LTVLETIST
-314 ALYPKAPEGSTPN
+314 ALYPKAPVGSTPN
-327 ALALDRQRGLLFVA
+327 SLALDLKRKLLFVA
-341 NADNDDVAVVDIH
+341 NADNNDVAVVDIH
-354 GRETSKVLG
+354 KRESSAVAG

-370 ASAVTLGEGG
+370 TSAVTLGEAGQ
-380 RALYIGATKGEEGHA
+380 ALYIGATKGEEGHP

-402 PLASKFYGD
+402 PLASKFNGD

-422 ERLPLAGLRS
+422 ERLPLAGLKASLARY
-432 KLPGWTRQVFADTPY
+432 TRQVYANTPY
-447 NDSLLAEARPPA
+447 NDALLTAARASA
-459 TASIMPS
+459 TPSILPS
-466 KVGAGSPIKHIIYII
+466 KVGQGSPIKYIVYII

-501 RLAIFGRQVT
+501 RLAIFGRQIT

-566 RSMAYMPSSGYLW
+566 RSMAYMPSNGYLW

-609 GANGLVGH
+609 GANGLIGH

-632 AKVFLDEFAQ
+632 AKVFLTEFEG
-642 YEANFDSKDP
+642 YEANFDSPDP

-691 QMLERLTHSRYWP
+691 RMIERLTHSRYWP
-704 EMAVFIMEDDA
+704 QMAIFIMEDDA

-735 VKRGI
+735 IKRRT

-781 ADLTPFKGLPAQYDV
+781 ADLTGYKALPAQYDV
-796 NEKNPPTA
+796 NEMNPPTA

-832 SVKGPDSP
+832 SVKGANSP

-847 YRALADA
+847 YRALV
-854 GN
+854 GPEE

>member
-1 MLKLGAD
+1 MRQFHSLAFAGVALATGLATTALGA
-8 PIRRSRRMHPR
+8 S
-19 PLWLAGL
+19 
-26 AVALGVL
+26 
-33 GLGADPA
+33 PA
-40 PKPRPIG
+40 PQPKPRPIG
-47 EATRAL
+47 EATKAL
-53 PGPLPGGG
+53 PGPTPGGG
-61 FDLPNGWRI
+61 FDLPNGWRV
-70 TPAGRQVADLN
+70 TPAGARIADTN
-81 DLVLKMLPS
+81 DLILKMLPS
-90 PDGKVIVAGHSGY
+90 PDGKVIVAGHGGY
-103 LPHGLSLIDTTTH
+103 LPHGLSVIDAKTHRLI
-116 KVVQEVPLK
+116 QEVPLK
-125 TTWLGLSWSP
+125 TAWLGLSWSP

-145 NANGEKKETA
+145 NANGEKKIEA

-161 ALAYKNGRLDPKPV
+161 ALAYRDGRLDPKPV
-175 ATFTDNLPTDQTW
+175 ATFQDTLPTEETW
-188 WSGVLADPKRP
+188 WSGVLADAKRG

-206 GTSMAATD
+206 GTSMAPTD
-214 VVAFDPKTGGVKKR
+214 IVGFDAKSGAIAKR
-228 IHVGVSPYELA
+228 VRVGVSPYELT
-239 LSADGKR
+239 LSQDGKR
-246 LFVSNWGDKSVSVAD
+246 LFVSNWGDKSVSVVD
-261 VASQKVIK
+261 VAAQKVIK
-269 TIPVGFN
+269 TIKVGFN
-276 PNDMVLTAD
+276 PNDMVLAPD

-305 LQVMQVIST
+305 LEVLETIST
-314 ALYPKAPEGSTPN
+314 SLYPQAPEGSTPN
-327 ALALDRQRGLLFVA
+327 SLALDRKRQLLFVA
-341 NADNDDVAVVDIH
+341 NADNNDVAVVDVRARAH
-354 GRETSKVLG
+354 SAVLG

-370 ASAVTLGEGG
+370 PSALTLGEGG
-380 RALYIGATKGEEGHA
+380 QALYIGATKGEEGHPT
-395 DLKGPTS
+395 LRGPTS
-402 PLASKFYGD
+402 PFASKYGGD
-411 ETIKTLQRSSV
+411 ESIKTLQKSIV
-422 ERLPLAGLRS
+422 ERVALAGLKA
-432 KLPGWTRQVFADTPY
+432 KLAGYTRQVYANTPY
-447 NDSLLAEARPPA
+447 NDALLKAARPAGAP
-459 TASIMPS
+459 SIVPS
-466 KVGAGSPIKHIIYII
+466 QVGAGSPIKYVIYII

-501 RLAIFGRQVT
+501 RLAIFGRQIT

-524 DNCYTDGDVSQDGHS
+524 DNCYADGDVSQDGHS

-553 WPANYGGHSQGNN
+553 WPANYGGHSQAQN

-609 GANGLVGH
+609 GATGLVGH

-632 AKVFLDEFAQ
+632 AKVFLDEFST
-642 YEANFDSKDP
+642 YEANYDSRDP

-666 NHTHGTDPKSFSPRA
+666 NHTHGTDPKSFTPRA

-691 QMLERLTHSRYWP
+691 QMIERLTHSRYWP
-704 EMAVFIMEDDA
+704 QMAIFIMEDDA

-735 VKRGI
+735 VRRGI

-781 ADLTPFKGLPAQYDV
+781 ADLTPFKGLPAQWDL
-796 NEKNPPTA
+796 NEKNSPEA

-811 KMNFADADEAP
+811 KMNFAEADEAP
-822 MHRLNEIIWK
+822 MRQLNEIIWK
-832 SVKGPDSP
+832 SVKGADSP

-847 YRALADA
+847 YRAVT
-854 GN
+854 GPTE

>member
-1 MLKLGAD
+1 MRPVHSLLLTALALG
-8 PIRRSRRMHPR
+8 
-19 PLWLAGL
+19 LAGAPASHPL
-26 AVALGVL
+26 A
-33 GLGADPA
+33 ADPA

-47 EATRAL
+47 EATTAL
-53 PGPLPGGG
+53 PGPTPGG
-61 FDLPNGWRI
+61 FDLPNGWRV
-70 TPAGRQVADLN
+70 TPAGKPIAELG
-81 DLVLKMLPS
+81 DLVLKVVRS
-90 PDGKVIVAGHSGY
+90 PDGRVIVASHGGY
-103 LPHGLSLIDTTTH
+103 QAQGLTVIDAKTH
-116 KVVQEVPLK
+116 KLVQEVPLK
-125 TTWLGLSWSP
+125 TAWLGLSWSP
-135 DGHTLYVSGG
+135 DGHTLFVSGG
-145 NANGEKKETA
+145 NANGEKKIEA
-155 SLAPIY
+155 SAGPIY
-161 ALAYKNGRLDPKPV
+161 ALNYANGRLDPKPR
-175 ATFTDNLPTDQTW
+175 AQFLDPTLPTDKIW
-188 WSGVLADPKRP
+188 WSGVLADPQRGI
-199 LVWAANR
+199 VWAANR
-206 GTSMAATD
+206 GTSTDPTD
-214 VVAFDPKTGGVKKR
+214 VVQFDARTGAIKGRVR
-228 IHVGVSPYELA
+228 VGVSPYELA
-239 LSADGKR
+239 LTPDGKR
-246 LFVSNWGDKSVSVAD
+246 LFVSNWGDKSVSVVDA
-261 VASQKVIK
+261 ATLKVIK

-276 PNDMVLTAD
+276 PNDMALSAD

-305 LQVMQVIST
+305 MTVLETIST
-314 ALYPKAPEGSTPN
+314 SLYPKAPLGSTPN
-327 ALALDRQRGLLFVA
+327 SLALDAKRRLLFVA
-341 NADNDDVAVVDIH
+341 NADNNDIAVVDIRD
-354 GRETSKVLG
+354 REHSDVAG

-370 ASAVTLGEGG
+370 PSAITLGEAGQ
-380 RALYIGATKGEEGHA
+380 ALYIGSSKGESGHP

-402 PLASKFYGD
+402 PLRGKGGPD
-411 ETIKTLQRSSV
+411 ESIKTIQTSSI
-422 ERLPLAGLRS
+422 ERLPLAALKTS
-432 KLPGWTRQVFADTPY
+432 LAGWTKQVFANTPY
-447 NDSLLAEARPPA
+447 NDTLLAEARPSA

-481 KENRTYDQVYGDLP
+481 KENRTYDQVYGDLAR
-495 HTNGDP
+495 TNGDP

-524 DNCYTDGDVSQDGHS
+524 DNCYADGDVSKDGHS

-553 WPANYGGHSQGNN
+553 WPTEYGGHSQATW
-566 RSMAYMPSSGYLW
+566 RSSAYMPSGGYLW

-601 GEPMSSVP
+601 GEPMLNIS
-609 GANGLVGH
+609 GANGLIGH

-652 EKRLPNYIVMSMQE
+652 EKQLPNFIVMSMQE
-666 NHTHGTDPKSFSPRA
+666 NHTHGSDPKSNTPRA

-691 QMLERLTHSRYWP
+691 QMLERLTHSKYWP
-704 EMAVFIMEDDA
+704 QMAVFIMEDDA

-735 VKRGI
+735 IKRGV

-749 SMVRSIELLLGM
+749 SMVRSIELLLGL
-761 PPLSQYDAAA
+761 PPMSQYDAAA

-781 ADLTPFKGLPAQYDV
+781 PDLTGFKGLPAQYDV
-796 NEKNPPTA
+796 NEMNSPKA

-811 KMNFADADEAP
+811 KMNFADADDAP

-832 SVKGPDSP
+832 SVKGVASP

-847 YRALADA
+847 YRAVT
-854 GN
+854 GPES

>member
-1 MLKLGAD
+1 MRPVHPLLLAALALG
-8 PIRRSRRMHPR
+8 
-19 PLWLAGL
+19 LAGAPASHPL
-26 AVALGVL
+26 AAN
-33 GLGADPA
+33 PA
-40 PKPRPIG
+40 TQPRPIG
-47 EATRAL
+47 EATTAL
-53 PGPLPGGG
+53 PGPTPGGG

-70 TPAGRQVADLN
+70 RPAGQPIADLG
-81 DLVLKMLPS
+81 DLVLKMVVS
-90 PDGKVIVAGHSGY
+90 PDGKVIVAGHGGY
-103 LPHGLSLIDTTTH
+103 LPNGLSVIDAKTH
-116 KVVQEVPLK
+116 KLIQEVPLK
-125 TTWLGLSWSP
+125 TAWLGLAWSG
-135 DGHTLYVSGG
+135 DGRTLYVSGG
-145 NANGEKKETA
+145 NANGEKKAEA

-161 ALAYKNGRLDPKPV
+161 ALAYGDGRLDPKPIAEFKDLTV
-175 ATFTDNLPTDQTW
+175 PTERTW
-188 WSGVLADPKRP
+188 WSGVHSDPKRG
-199 LVWAANR
+199 LIWAANR
-206 GTSMAATD
+206 GTSMSATD
-214 VVAFDPKTGGVKKR
+214 IVAFDAKTGAVRKR
-228 IHVGVSPYELA
+228 VRVGVSPYEIALA
-239 LSADGKR
+239 QNGER
-246 LFVSNWGDKSVSVAD
+246 LFVTNWGEKTVSVVD
-261 VASQKVIK
+261 VAAQKVIK

-276 PNDMVLTAD
+276 PNDMVLAAD

-327 ALALDRQRGLLFVA
+327 ALALDATRKLLFVA
-341 NADNDDVAVVDIH
+341 NADNNDIAVVDV
-354 GRETSKVLG
+354 GKRETSEVVG
-363 FIPAGWY
+363 FIPTGWY
-370 ASAVTLGEGG
+370 PSALVAGEAGQ
-380 RALYIGATKGEEGHA
+380 ALYISSTKGEAGHPS
-395 DLKGPTS
+395 LKGPTS
-402 PLASKFYGD
+402 PLASNFGGD

-422 ERLPLAGLRS
+422 ERLPLARL
-432 KLPGWTRQVFADTPY
+432 KEQLAGWTKTVFANTPY
-447 NDSLLAEARPPA
+447 NDALLAEARPPA
-459 TASIMPS
+459 GPTIMPS

-495 HTNGDP
+495 RTNGDP
-501 RLAIFGRQVT
+501 RLAIFGRRIT

-524 DNCYTDGDVSQDGHS
+524 DNCYADGDVSQDGHS

-553 WPANYGGHSQGNN
+553 WPANYGGHSQAQN

-617 VSPNYLQNRVRDTEN
+617 VSPNYLQNRVRDTDN

-642 YEANFDSKDP
+642 YEANFDSRDP

-666 NHTHGTDPKSFSPRA
+666 NHTHGTDPKSFTPRA

-704 EMAVFIMEDDA
+704 QMAVFIMEDDA

-735 VKRGI
+735 IRRGI

-781 ADLTPFKGLPAQYDV
+781 IDLAPFKGLPAQWDV
-796 NEKNPPTA
+796 NEMNAPKA

-811 KMNFADADEAP
+811 RMDFAEADTAP

-832 SVKGPDSP
+832 SVKGADLP

-847 YRALADA
+847 YRAVTGP

>member
-1 MLKLGAD
+1 MR
-8 PIRRSRRMHPR
+8 PIR
-19 PLWLAGL
+19 PLLLAGL
-26 AVALGVL
+26 SAVLATAALG
-33 GLGADPA
+33 AA
-40 PKPRPIG
+40 PVSKPRPIG
-47 EATRAL
+47 EATTQL
-53 PGPLPGGG
+53 PGPTPGGG

-70 TPAGRQVADLN
+70 TPAGKAVADLG
-81 DLVLKMLPS
+81 DLVLKMVVS
-90 PDGKVIVAGHSGY
+90 PDGKVIVAGHGGY
-103 LPHGLSLIDTTTH
+103 LPNGLSVIDAKTH
-116 KVVQEVPLK
+116 KLIQEVPLK
-125 TTWLGLSWSP
+125 TAWLGLAWSG
-135 DGHTLYVSGG
+135 DGHTLFVSGG
-145 NANGEKKETA
+145 NANGEKKIEA

-161 ALAYKNGRLDPKPV
+161 ALAYRNGRLDPKPV
-175 ATFTDNLPTDQTW
+175 AEFKDLTVPTEQTW
-188 WSGVLADPKRP
+188 WSGVHSDSKRG

-206 GTSMAATD
+206 GTSMSATD
-214 VVAFDPKTGGVKKR
+214 VVAFDARSGAIKR
-228 IHVGVSPYELA
+228 RVHVGVSPYELA
-239 LSADGKR
+239 LAPDGKR
-246 LFVSNWGDKSVSVAD
+246 LFVSNWGEKTVSVVD
-261 VASQKVIK
+261 IASEKVIK
-269 TIPVGFN
+269 TLPVGFN
-276 PNDMVLTAD
+276 PNDMVLAAD

-305 LQVMQVIST
+305 LEVMQVIST

-327 ALALDRQRGLLFVA
+327 SLSLDAKRKLLFVA
-341 NADNDDVAVVDIH
+341 NADNNDVAVVDIAK
-354 GRETSKVLG
+354 RETSQVLG

-370 ASAVTLGEGG
+370 PSALVLGEAGQ
-380 RALYIGATKGEEGHA
+380 ALYIGSTKGESGHPT
-395 DLKGPTS
+395 LKGPTS
-402 PLASKFYGD
+402 PLASKFGGD

-422 ERLPLAGLRS
+422 ERLALAGL
-432 KLPGWTRQVFADTPY
+432 KGQLAGWTKKVFANTPY
-447 NDSLLAEARPPA
+447 NDALLAEARPPA
-459 TASIMPS
+459 GPTIMPS

-501 RLAIFGRQVT
+501 RLAIFGRQIT

-524 DNCYTDGDVSQDGHS
+524 DNCYADGDVSQDGHS

-553 WPANYGGHSQGNN
+553 WPANYGGHSQAQN
-566 RSMAYMPSSGYLW
+566 RSLAYMPSSGYLW
-579 DAARRK
+579 DAAKRK

-609 GANGLVGH
+609 GANGLIGH
-617 VSPNYLQNRVRDTEN
+617 VSANYLQNRVRDTEN
-632 AKVFLDEFAQ
+632 AKVFLDEFAG
-642 YEANFDSKDP
+642 YEANYDSRDP

-666 NHTHGTDPKSFSPRA
+666 NHTHGTDPKSFTPRA

-691 QMLERLTHSRYWP
+691 QMVERLTHSRYWP
-704 EMAVFIMEDDA
+704 QMAIFIMEDDA

-726 TACLVISPY
+726 TACLIISPY
-735 VKRGI
+735 IKRAI

-781 ADLTPFKGLPAQYDV
+781 ADLTGFKGLPAQWDV
-796 NEKNPPTA
+796 NEKNSPQA

-811 KMNFADADEAP
+811 RMNFADADEAP

-832 SVKGPDSP
+832 SVKGAVSP

-847 YRALADA
+847 YRAVA
-854 GN
+854 GPGG